1 MIPFKY
7 CIDYLL
13 IETSDSLLFGELRR
27 VLDRVSEEVVDLLE
41 AEVLAII
48 ICLRHFFNYL
58 LYSPYFR
65 INHSLQ

>member
-48 ICLRHFFNYL
+48 ICL
-58 LYSPYFR
+58 
-65 INHSLQ
+65 